1 MGLRS
6 LAATSLICWSALA
19 AGQISGEFYLE
30 KSTYAQNEP
39 VFLYFR
45 VVNNGPKP
53 ENLESGSPYCPF
65 SGYFI
70 SVSSDPKPTPSC
82 ARGTAASCLSGQA
95 KLPPGEKHIERLLL
109 NLDHEINSPGEY
121 SVEATRHLS
130 HAGADVNFFSAVAKE
145 TLEVRATLHF
155 RVDQAAAQDT
165 KTFQPWVDQLRSGDR
180 ITRVEAA
187 RTLASMAPKSLED
200 TLLTFADT
208 DDPMIRQFAPL
219 AFYRLNTPRS
229 MSAMADLLRKSQP
242 GKYER
247 IKSADYLAQSGD
259 PQWFPLLLEA
269 AKANPELGSYPED
282 AARLGGEKMLATLV
296 QLANRPD
303 NSFTLFTGAAQAN
316 AALAMGS
323 TGSRAAVP
331 ILLDLLR
338 NPNNFTAY
346 GAMRAL
352 QQLTHRTAA
361 DDRKSEGRPQG
372 QYPKWSQ
379 WWEREGATAPIYK
392 ATECGDLTPLQ

>member
-6 LAATSLICWSALA
+6 LAATCLICWSAIA

-30 KSTYAQNEP
+30 KSTYAQGEP
-39 VFLYFR
+39 VFLYFQ
-45 VVNNGPKP
+45 VVNNGSKP
-53 ENLESGSPYCPF
+53 ESVEAVDPYCSF
-65 SGYFI
+65 SGPYV
-70 SVSSDPKPTPSC
+70 SVSSDLRGASC
-82 ARGTAASCLSGQA
+82 SRGVGGSCLSGQA
-95 KLPPGEKHIERLLL
+95 KLLPGQKRVEHLLL
-109 NLDHEINSPGEY
+109 NFDHEIWAPGEY
-121 SVEATRHLS
+121 SAEAVRFLP
-130 HAGADVNFFSAVAKE
+130 HASADVK
-145 TLEVRATLHF
+145 VRTTLHF
-155 RVDQAAAQDT
+155 RVDEAATQDP
-165 KTFQPWVDQLRSGDR
+165 KTFQPLVDQLRSTDP

-200 TLLTFADT
+200 TLLAFADS
-208 DDPMIRQFAPL
+208 DDPLIRQFAPL

-242 GKYER
+242 AGKYER

-269 AKANPELGSYPED
+269 AKANPEIGSYPDD
-282 AARLGGEKMLATLV
+282 AARLGGEKMVATLV
-296 QLANRPD
+296 QIANRPD

-331 ILLDLLR
+331 VLLNLLR
-338 NPNNFTAY
+338 NPNNFIAY

-352 QQLTHRTAA
+352 QQLTRRTVVN
-361 DDRKSEGRPQG
+361 DQKSEGPQS
-372 QYPKWSQ
+372 QYLKWSQ